1 MLFTKTEIK
10 VLKLFVSRILD
21 SFTIREVSRIIKKDL
36 KIVHVS
42 IKQLINKGYFL
53 QEKHNGLKLNYKQNI
68 SDLAYIENMR
78 KEDFYRKNK
87 MIKLYINKF
96 IEKTK
101 HKFFILLVF
110 GSYASGKQTK
120 TSDIDLLA
128 VTPEYNE
135 SFERELKATLSSS
148 MNYFHVNMINTESF
162 YEMLKKREELNIVNE
177 TLNNH
182 ILLYGAE
189 IYYAFLSE
197 RTIR

>member
-1 MLFTKTEIK
+1 MLFTKTEIN

-21 SFTIREVSRIIKKDL
+21 SFTIREVSRMIKKDL

-42 IKQLINKGYFL
+42 IKQLIDNRYFI

-68 SDLAYIENMR
+68 SDLAYIENIR
-78 KEDFYRKNK
+78 KEEFYRKNK
-87 MIKLYINKF
+87 IIKLYINKF

-101 HKFFILLVF
+101 HKFFILLIF

-120 TSDIDLLA
+120 KSDIDLLA
-128 VTPEYNE
+128 VIPKYDEN
-135 SFERELKATLSSS
+135 FERELKATLSSS
-148 MNYFHVNMINTESF
+148 ISYFHVNVINTDSF

-189 IYYAFLSE
+189 NYYAFLSE
-197 RTIR
+197 RTVK